1 MSKNQLVRKV
11 QSNKILI
18 ENFSYISALQIFIL
32 LTPLITYP
40 YLTRVLGTEL
50 YGLVITAQ
58 VLASYA
64 MIIVK
69 FGFDDVSAR
78 YVSIHR
84 EEKKELAGIMSS
96 IMAMRIVLWIA
107 SLGVYL
113 SIVLLV
119 PIYRN
124 HFMLF
129 FYSFGITF
137 STLLFPQFF
146 FQGIEKMKYI
156 TAISVL
162 IQSVFIILTFIVI
175 KKPADYVY
183 VPLLHA
189 IGYLIGGIVALLII
203 SKGYGINF
211 HIPTRKQSLFYL
223 KDALPL
229 FATDAVCTI
238 KDKLNY
244 LLLGVFVNM
253 SDVVIYD
260 IGSKLTNIAIKPLQI
275 INTVI
280 FPKMA
285 KDKNNKQFKKFGVL
299 IFVCIMLLTIGINIF
314 LHPIVYFLIGKDVPL
329 LPIRLYLLSP
339 LFLGL
344 GSYIGHCLI
353 VARGYN
359 RFMFY
364 SILLTTTIYLLLLVT
379 LLFTHHLNTIMVF
392 IGLTVAS
399 YFVELLYR
407 IYISR
412 KILKDKGNYI
422 LVGGK

>member
-1 MSKNQLVRKV
+1 MTKNRLVRKV
-11 QSNKILI
+11 KSNKTII

-40 YLTRVLGTEL
+40 YLSRVLGTEL

-64 MIIVK
+64 MIVVR

-78 YVSIHR
+78 YISIHR
-84 EEKKELAGIMSS
+84 EDKKQLAEVMSCIMTLRT
-96 IMAMRIVLWIA
+96 ILWMF
-107 SLGVYL
+107 SLCIYL
-113 SIVLLV
+113 SVVLLV
-119 PIYRN
+119 PIYRE

-156 TAISVL
+156 TIISVL
-162 IQSVFIILTFIVI
+162 IQSVFIGLTFIVI
-175 KKPADYVY
+175 KTPNDYVY
-183 VPLLHA
+183 VPLLYT
-189 IGYLIGGIVALLII
+189 IGYLVGGIVALLII
-203 SKGYGINF
+203 FKGYGISF
-211 HIPTRKQSLFYL
+211 HLPTHQQASFYF
-223 KDALPL
+223 KDAFPL

-244 LLLGVFVNM
+244 LLLGAIVSM
-253 SDVVIYD
+253 SDVVVYD

-285 KDKNNKQFKKFGVL
+285 KNKNDQQFKKIAILVFG
-299 IFVCIMLLTIGINIF
+299 CIVILTIGINIF
-314 LHPIVYFLIGKDVPL
+314 LYPIVRFLIGKDVPL

-359 RFMFY
+359 KFMLY
-364 SILLTTTIYLLLLVT
+364 SILVTTSVYIISLVV
-379 LLFTHHLNTIMVF
+379 LFLTHHLNTIMAF
-392 IGLTVAS
+392 IGLTVIS
-399 YFVELLYR
+399 YLAELLYR
-407 IYISR
+407 IYIGR
-412 KILKDKGNYI
+412 RILKCK
-422 LVGGK
+422 L

>member
-1 MSKNQLVRKV
+1 MNKPQLVRIV

-18 ENFSYISALQIFIL
+18 ENFSYISVLQIFIL

-58 VLASYA
+58 VLAGYA

-84 EEKKELAGIMSS
+84 EDKKELAKIMSS
-96 IMAMRIVLWIA
+96 IMTMRIVLWIA

-162 IQSVFIILTFIVI
+162 IQSVFIILTFAVI

-189 IGYLIGGIVALLII
+189 IGYLIGGIVALMII
-203 SKGYGINF
+203 AKGYGINF
-211 HIPTRKQSLFYL
+211 HIPTRKQSLFYF

-244 LLLGVFVNM
+244 LLLGVIVSM
-253 SDVVIYD
+253 SDVVVYD

-285 KDKNNKQFKKFGVL
+285 KDKNDKQFKKFGVL

-314 LHPIVYFLIGKDVPL
+314 LHPIVYFLTGKDVPL
-329 LPIRLYLLSP
+329 LPIRVYLLSP
-339 LFLGL
+339 LLLGL
-344 GSYIGHCLI
+344 SSYIGHCLI

-364 SILLTTTIYLLLLVT
+364 SILLTTAVYLLLLLT

-392 IGLTVAS
+392 IGLTVVS
-399 YFVELLYR
+399 YLIELLYR
-407 IYISR
+407 IYIGR
-412 KILKDKGNYI
+412 KILKNKGNYI
-422 LVGGK
+422 LVGSK

>member
-1 MSKNQLVRKV
+1 MIKNTLVKKI
-11 QSNKILI
+11 QSNTTFI
-18 ENFSYISALQIFIL
+18 ENFSYISVLQVFIL

-40 YLTRVLGTEL
+40 YLTRVLGTDL

-58 VLASYA
+58 ILASYG
-64 MIIVK
+64 MIVVK

-84 EEKKELAGIMSS
+84 DDKKQLSEIMSS
-96 IMAMRIVLWIA
+96 IMTLRIVLWMVSLCA
-107 SLGVYL
+107 YLGV
-113 SIVLLV
+113 VLLI
-119 PIYRN
+119 PLYKE

-146 FQGIEKMKYI
+146 FQGIENMKYI
-156 TAISVL
+156 TIISVL
-162 IQSVFIILTFIVI
+162 IQSIFIGLIFIVI
-175 KKPADYVY
+175 KTPSDYIY
-183 VPLLHA
+183 VPLLHTV
-189 IGYLIGGIVALLII
+189 GYLVGGIAALLII
-203 SKGYGINF
+203 FKGYGINF
-211 HIPTRKQSLFYL
+211 HFPTRQQAVFYF

-280 FPKMA
+280 YPKMA
-285 KDKNNKQFKKFGVL
+285 KDNNNQQFKNFGILLFACV
-299 IFVCIMLLTIGINIF
+299 VLLTIGINIF
-314 LHPIVYFLIGKDVPL
+314 LHPIVHFLIGKNIPL

-359 RFMFY
+359 KYMLY
-364 SILLTTTIYLLLLVT
+364 SILVTTIVYLLSLTVLF
-379 LLFTHHLNTIMVF
+379 FTHHLD
-392 IGLTVAS
+392 TVMAFVGVTVIS
-399 YFVELLYR
+399 YFAELTYR
-407 IYISR
+407 IYVGR
-412 KILKDKGNYI
+412 RILKYK
-422 LVGGK
+422 L